1 MSLRQMEYFLA
12 VAEEGSF
19 SRAARRMNVT
29 QPALSQ
35 QVKAL
40 EAELGAPLFE
50 RLGRGVRT
58 TAAGRSYLP
67 HVHATLAADRRGRR
81 AVQSVGGG
89 QAGEM
94 ELAAVISVGLGV
106 LLKPLLKWHTD
117 FPNVSVRLFEFS
129 HRRALEEFIAVG
141 NADLGVGPTPVSW
154 EGPSVPL
161 GHERFVLILPH
172 DDPVARYLRP
182 YKRAAPRAASSS
194 IGTLPLHSLE
204 DRDWVLFERANG
216 LSEIVDGHLASA
228 GLSRPRASL
237 RTSQFMTAAT
247 LASSGMGPTL
257 IPANVVP
264 ADLAGIVCEPDPPL
278 LRSLSAYSRSSL
290 EGFAGQFIELI
301 HQHSTML
308 ELPAHGGSARA

>member
-1 MSLRQMEYFLA
+1 MEYFLA

-19 SRAARRMNVT
+19 SRAASRLNVT

-40 EAELGAPLFE
+40 EGELGAPLLE

-58 TAAGRSYLP
+58 TAAGRAYLP
-67 HVHATLAADRRGRR
+67 HVHTTLASYRRGRR
-81 AVQSVGGG
+81 AVQSVETGLS
-89 QAGEM
+89 GEL
-94 ELAAVISVGLGV
+94 EIAAVISVGVGV
-106 LLKPLLKWHTD
+106 LLKPLLRWHID

-154 EGPSVPL
+154 DGPCIPL
-161 GHERFVLILPH
+161 GEERFVLILPH
-172 DDPVARYLRP
+172 DDPAARDLKP
-182 YKRAAPRAASSS
+182 YKTAAPRAASRSA
-194 IGTLPLHSLE
+194 GTLPLTALE
-204 DRDWVLFERANG
+204 DRQWVLFERANG
-216 LSEIVDGHLASA
+216 LSEIVAGHLASA
-228 GLSRPRASL
+228 GLSHPRSAV
-237 RTSQFMTAAT
+237 RTSQFMTAAV

-278 LRSLSAYSRSSL
+278 LRSLGAYSRSAF
-290 EGFAGQFIELI
+290 EGFAAQFIELI
-301 HQHSTML
+301 QEHSTML
-308 ELPAHGGSARA
+308 ELPERAA

>member
-12 VAEEGSF
+12 VIEEGSF
-19 SRAARRMNVT
+19 SRAATRLNVT

-40 EAELGAPLFE
+40 EEELGAPLLE
-50 RLGRGVRT
+50 RLGRGVRA
-58 TAAGRSYLP
+58 TAAGRAYLP
-67 HVHATLAADRRGRR
+67 HVHATLAAERRGRR
-81 AVQSVGGG
+81 AVQSVETGLT
-89 QAGEM
+89 GEL
-94 ELAAVISVGLGV
+94 ELAAVISVGVGV
-106 LLKPLLKWHTD
+106 LLRPLLRWHID

-129 HRRALEEFIAVG
+129 HRRALEEFVAVG
-141 NADLGVGPTPVSW
+141 NADIAVGPTPISW

-161 GHERFVLILPH
+161 GDERFVLILPR
-172 DDPVARYLRP
+172 DDPAARHLKP
-182 YKRAAPRAASSS
+182 YRGSAPRAASSS
-194 IGTLPLHSLE
+194 VGTLQLLTLE
-204 DRDWVLFERANG
+204 DRQWVLFERANG

-228 GLSRPRASL
+228 GLTRPRASL

-247 LASSGMGPTL
+247 LASGGMGPTL

-264 ADLAGIVCEPDPPL
+264 ADIAGIVCEPDPPL

-301 HQHSTML
+301 HEHSSML
-308 ELPAHGGSARA
+308 ERPSVRSSR